1 MKLPN
6 DERVLLQ
13 YLYSRFVDV
22 NGNRQSKLTEFTI
35 FVLEPGLKTAV
46 PHLFSEDASLKEL
59 KHAFRELA
67 ARGLVRIHGA
77 DRNYSLT
84 KEGFDEAS
92 QGRSMRILDFLNRNT
107 GLAIGVSI
115 ISLIV
120 AVIALFRTVA

>member
-1 MKLPN
+1 MKLSN

-22 NGNRQSKLTEFTI
+22 NGNRLSKLTEFTI
-35 FVLEPGLKTAV
+35 SVLEPGLKTAV

-59 KHAFRELA
+59 KHAFRELS
-67 ARGLVRIHGA
+67 ARGLVKIHDA

-84 KEGFDEAS
+84 EEGFAEAS
-92 QGRSMRILDFLNRNT
+92 QGAFMSCLSFLNRNP

-120 AVIALFRTVA
+120 AVIALFRTGA